1 MKEEIEKTDKY
12 IEDLE
17 EKIIDLSLQLKSKTN
32 ELNSVVETNKKTIG
46 KLVHNLKN
54 PVGVAFSF
62 SDMILGSIE
71 DYSTEKLTKHVEIIK
86 NSADFSIKLL
96 NTIAVYSQV
105 NTPNRE
111 LNLKS
116 IDYLEIVKNVLN
128 EFESI
133 SRERNI
139 IIEKDF
145 PENEISLVI
154 DESELTIALRNILN
168 NAFRYSS
175 DNTTIKISI
184 KDTLN
189 SIETIISDEGI
200 GISEENLPQVFD
212 EFFVVNTYSDDKQKC
227 IGLGLTISKKII
239 QCFKGDITVLSTI
252 DKGSSF
258 CIRLPKN

>member
-1 MKEEIEKTDKY
+1 MKKDKEKTDKY

-17 EKIIDLSLQLKSKTN
+17 EKIVDLSLQLKSKSN

-54 PVGVAFSF
+54 PVGVIFSF
-62 SDMILGSIE
+62 SDMIMGSLE
-71 DYSTEKLTKHVEIIK
+71 DYTTEKLAKHIDIIK
-86 NSADFSIKLL
+86 NSADFSIKML

-111 LNLKS
+111 VNLKR
-116 IDYLEIVKNVLN
+116 INYLEVINNLLK

-133 SRERNI
+133 SI
-139 IIEKDF
+139 QKTITIKKDF
-145 PENEISLVI
+145 SENEICLNI

-168 NAFRYSS
+168 NAFRYSGN
-175 DNTTIKISI
+175 NTSLKITIK
-184 KDTLN
+184 DNLN
-189 SIETIISDEGI
+189 SIETTISDEGI
-200 GISEENLPQVFD
+200 GISEENLPHIFN

-227 IGLGLTISKKII
+227 IGLGLTIAKKII
-239 QCFKGDITVLSTI
+239 QYFKGNITVLSTI

-258 CIRLPKN
+258 CVYLPKS

>member
-1 MKEEIEKTDKY
+1 LKKEIEKSDKY

-17 EKIIDLSLQLKSKTN
+17 EKIIDLSLQLKSKSN
-32 ELNSVVETNKKTIG
+32 ELNTIVETNRKTIG

-54 PVGVAFSF
+54 PVGVVFSF

-71 DYSTEKLTKHVEIIK
+71 DYSSDKLSNHVEIIK
-86 NSADFSIKLL
+86 NSADFSIKML

-105 NTPNRE
+105 NKPNRE
-111 LNLKS
+111 VNLKS
-116 IDYLEIVKNVLN
+116 INYLEIINNLIN
-128 EFESI
+128 EFEPI

-145 PENEISLVI
+145 PENEVTLII
-154 DESELTIALRNILN
+154 DESELAIALRNILN

-175 DNTTIKISI
+175 NNTTIKISI
-184 KDTLN
+184 KDTLD

-200 GISEENLPQVFD
+200 GISEENLPHIFD
-212 EFFVVNTYSDDKQKC
+212 EFFVVNTYSNDKQKC

-239 QCFKGDITVLSTI
+239 QYFKGDITVLSTI
-252 DKGSSF
+252 EKGSSF
-258 CIRLPKN
+258 CVRLPKN